1 MCQVTNESN
10 NVELVTVK
18 ITSSLRR
25 IRYVLQKKEEKSE
38 GLEKD
43 SSEPTVL
50 EELTVVT
57 ALQ

>member
-1 MCQVTNESN
+1 VTSESN

-18 ITSSLRR
+18 IRSSLRR

-43 SSEPTVL
+43 SSGPTVL
-50 EELTVVT
+50 EELTVIS